1 MQYIDDVQTESWNA
15 GNSAKRRP
23 NLNQTRLDSI
33 RISVLQAADLIT
45 VNSRRI
51 SDWTPV
57 ILADLSGPRR
67 TSKRTQ
73 DELDKDAACFLRVL
87 TETCGSWSKVTQAA
101 VVRCYT
107 LPWSDHDGKHR
118 PASPATVRN
127 RRWVAGVVLERAR
140 SLGVDVDPAVLLGP
154 PLGATPATKSSRP
167 LTEDE
172 LRHIRAFADVGLDG
186 SMRSVIVALAE
197 AGASAPEIAA
207 VTPEDIDLDAGTVR
221 LRGPA
226 NRINRLPDWSRET
239 IALHLATRLDA
250 PTPSAPLCVNPDLPS
265 ERAEH
270 SITNRLRQVI
280 VDAGLGRTEGVTA
293 TSIALTTAKQILEA
307 DGLVAAADF
316 LGKDSFDRAAAP
328 LGVAPQRRKRGGS
341 DG

>member
-1 MQYIDDVQTESWNA
+1 MQNIKPLSTSVSVA
-15 GNSAKRRP
+15 GNSSSSRP
-23 NLNQTRLDSI
+23 YCNRTRLDSV
-33 RISVLQAADLIT
+33 RTAVLQAAELIEL
-45 VNSRRI
+45 NSRRI
-51 SDWTPV
+51 SDWAPA

-73 DELDKDAACFLRVL
+73 DKLDKDAKSFLKVL
-87 TETCGSWSKVTQAA
+87 TETCGTWNAVTQAA

-107 LPWSDHDGKHR
+107 LPWSDHDGNHHSV
-118 PASPATVRN
+118 SPSTVRN
-127 RRWVAGVVLERAR
+127 RRWIAGVVLERAR
-140 SLGVDVDPAVLLGP
+140 SLGVDIDPAALLGP
-154 PLGATPATKSSRP
+154 PLGGTPATKSSRP

-172 LRHIRAFADVGLDG
+172 LDDIENVSDVGLDG

-226 NRINRLPDWSRET
+226 DRINTLPGWSRET
-239 IALHLATRLDA
+239 IALHLATRLDP
-250 PTPSAPLCVNPDLPS
+250 PTPGAPLCVNADLPP

-270 SITNRLRQVI
+270 SITNRLHQVI
-280 VDAGLGRTEGVTA
+280 VDAGHAHTDGVTA
-293 TSIALTTAKQILEA
+293 TSISLTTAKQILET
-307 DGLVAAADF
+307 DGLIAATDF
-316 LGKDSFDRAAAP
+316 LGKASLDRTAAS